1 MLGNLEMIFPN
12 TQQSRDV
19 GCTPSAPSRGSS
31 AGTLQRR
38 QEGHRGNAAPGGP
51 SSLLQEPGPARLNY
65 PKRPSGIW
73 PKA

>member
-1 MLGNLEMIFPN
+1 MLGNLKMIFPN
-12 TQQSRDV
+12 TQQSQDV
-19 GCTPSAPSRGSS
+19 GCTPSALSGAVQLATCR
-31 AGTLQRR
+31 
-38 QEGHRGNAAPGGP
+38 EGRMATEAMQIPGCP